1 MAIKNSGSSLSF
13 TEIEDEF
20 GKNSERSLG
29 SYRIS
34 DNGVANNGGDA
45 AVFSNLPLDTGIPQ
59 SGPIKF
65 SHFYGKRLNVFVD
78 LYSPVQQLTNRINAH
93 YRYQNNKSKVK
104 VVGGFKNSPNNTG
117 GTRVFIHVNND
128 VASEKGDVQNV
139 ALRTGSGWQAGT
151 ILSVDV
157 GSGGGI
163 YGAGG
168 DGGQGFVCSEDA
180 PSGGGGNGKSGTS
193 ALGVEYNGTTV
204 NLYSGGTIQCGF
216 GGGGGAGG
224 GVGDPDKST
233 NDAAVSGGSGGG
245 GAGLPVG
252 KGGKKPTGAWGG
264 GKNGAVGN
272 DGTKNTGGAGGEG
285 GPSKRG
291 AEGGDGGN
299 GGGPQNP
306 PDSLQPGSG
315 GDGEGEGKGGCE
327 GEGKSG
333 GTNGSAIRKASGINF
348 TFNNYGGAIYGD
360 TNQTGM
366 A

>member
-13 TEIEDEF
+13 LEIEDEF

-78 LYSPVQQLTNRINAH
+78 LYSKETTRINA
-93 YRYQNNKSKVK
+93 YDRYINNKSKVK
-104 VVGGFKNSPNNTG
+104 VVGEFKNSPNNTS

-128 VASEKGDVQNV
+128 VASKKGDVKYV
-139 ALRTGSGWQAGT
+139 ALRTGSGWEAGT

-168 DGGQGFVCSEDA
+168 DGGKGRRCNED
-180 PSGGGGNGKSGTS
+180 SGSSGKSGTS
-193 ALGVEYNGTTV
+193 ALGIEYNGTSV
-204 NLYSGGTIQCGF
+204 NLYSGGRIQCGF
-216 GGGGGAGG
+216 GGGGGGGG

-233 NDAAVSGGSGGG
+233 DDSASSGGGGGG

-252 KGGKKPTGAWGG
+252 EGGSGGTGDYGEGSAGSAG
-264 GKNGAVGN
+264 S
-272 DGTKNTGGAGGEG
+272 DGTKTTGGAGGEG
-285 GPSKRG
+285 GSGGGSEG
-291 AEGGDGGN
+291 ADGGN
-299 GGGPQNP
+299 GGGKDNI
-306 PDSLQPGSG
+306 DADAG
-315 GDGEGEGKGGCE
+315 GDGEGEGPKGCE
-327 GEGKSG
+327 GDGLAG
-333 GTNGSAIRKASGINF
+333 GANGSAIRKASGVNF
-348 TFNNYGGAIYGD
+348 SFNNNGGTILGSID
-360 TNQTGM
+360 QIEIQ
-366 A
+366 

>member
-104 VVGGFKNSPNNTG
+104 VVGGFKNSPNNTS

-128 VASEKGDVQNV
+128 VASKKGDVQNV

-157 GSGGGI
+157 GSGGAI

-168 DGGQGFVCSEDA
+168 DGGKGRVCNED
-180 PSGGGGNGKSGTS
+180 GGSSGKSGTS
-193 ALGVEYNGTTV
+193 ALGIEYNGTSV
-204 NLYSGGTIQCGF
+204 NLYSGGRIQCGF
-216 GGGGGAGG
+216 GGGGGGGG

-233 NDAAVSGGSGGG
+233 DDSASSGGGGGG

-252 KGGKKPTGAWGG
+252 KGG
-264 GKNGAVGN
+264 
-272 DGTKNTGGAGGEG
+272 
-285 GPSKRG
+285 
-291 AEGGDGGN
+291 
-299 GGGPQNP
+299 
-306 PDSLQPGSG
+306 
-315 GDGEGEGKGGCE
+315 
-327 GEGKSG
+327 SG
-333 GTNGSAIRKASGINF
+333 GTGD
-348 TFNNYGGAIYGD
+348 YGGVVLVVLVVMEQKLLVVPVAQVVLAKVVEDLKVRWWKWWWTTKSTRFIRSRFWW
-360 TNQTGM
+360 
-366 A
+366 